1 MENECRSIYK
11 AARFKAGIT
20 QEVASE
26 LLHISMKSISDYERG
41 KTIPPDDVV
50 CNMVTLYQA
59 PWLAYVHLKTNNEV
73 GKLYLPNIK
82 IKDLSCSVLDLQYE
96 IEGILGRQSDIVS
109 VGRDNRIDT
118 SEQIVWNECMLK
130 VDRLA
135 GAAFQLLFAP
145 QTEKTPVR
153 EHRRFL
159 EIK

>member
-1 MENECRSIYK
+1 MCKKGKTIYQT
-11 AARFKAGIT
+11 ARLSTDMT
-20 QEVASE
+20 QEKVAE
-26 LLHISMKSISDYERG
+26 MLHISMKSIGAYERG
-41 KTIPPDDVV
+41 ETIPPDDIV
-50 CNMVTLYQA
+50 CNMVTIYKA

-118 SEQIVWNECMLK
+118 SEQIVWNECMSK

>member
-1 MENECRSIYK
+1 MCKKGKTIYQT
-11 AARFKAGIT
+11 ARLSTDMT
-20 QEVASE
+20 QEKVAE
-26 LLHISMKSISDYERG
+26 MLHISMKSIGAYERG
-41 KTIPPDDVV
+41 ETIPPDDIV

-118 SEQIVWNECMLK
+118 SEQIVWNECMSK